1 MIAPLLIHVDFSKPF
16 ILEMD
21 VSNFVIN
28 TILSQLGKDNLLHPI
43 GFRTDKFSPIE
54 INYNIHDKKLL
65 AIMDVFEEW
74 CHLFKRVQHEI
85 IVYSYHNN
93 L

>member
-1 MIAPLLIHVDFSKPF
+1 MIAPPLIHAIFSKPF

-21 VSNFVIN
+21 ASNFVIN

-43 GFRTDKFSPIE
+43 GFHSHKFSLIE
-54 INYNIHDKKLL
+54 INYKIHDKKLL
-65 AIMDVFEEW
+65 AIMDVFEKW

-85 IVYSYHNN
+85 IVYSDHNN